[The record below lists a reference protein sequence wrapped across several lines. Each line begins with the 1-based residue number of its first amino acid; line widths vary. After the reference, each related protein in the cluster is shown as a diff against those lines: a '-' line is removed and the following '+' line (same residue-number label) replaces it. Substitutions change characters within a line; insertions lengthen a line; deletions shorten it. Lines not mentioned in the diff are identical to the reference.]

1 MIGSGNHMRLAIP
14 LLIAIVSLRAQET
27 THKTQPKLI
36 RKVEPQY
43 TNEARAARLQGTVVL
58 SLTIEADGVPSDIKV
73 VRRLGMGLDEKAVEC
88 LQQWRFKPATDYFSE
103 PVAAKATVEIVFRL
117 S

>member
-1 MIGSGNHMRLAIP
+1 MRLAIL

-43 TNEARAARLQGTVVL
+43 TDEARAARLQGAVVL
-58 SLTIEADGVPSDIKV
+58 SLTIEADGVPADIKV
-73 VRRLGMGLDEKAVEC
+73 FADSAWDWTKRLSNVLSNGDSNLPLTTSAK
-88 LQQWRFKPATDYFSE
+88 